1 MTWGRHLVST
11 VNPELPSPLTLHEK
25 VGSDFA
31 DRQWVST
38 GNSEFPSP
46 FTSRENV
53 GSDFGVGIVFPR
65 VIPTFLTNL

>member
-1 MTWGRHLVST
+1 MGFPGNT
-11 VNPELPSPLTLHEK
+11 ELPSPLILREK
-25 VGSDFA
+25 VSSDFA

-53 GSDFGVGIVFPR
+53 GSDLGLGNSFPR
-65 VIPTFLTNL
+65 VITTFLSHL